1 MLELGVKT
9 LLAYLL
15 GSVSGSLLVGQ
26 LRGGVDIR
34 ELGSGNAGGT
44 NALRTQGAGFAFW
57 VMVIDI
63 GKGWLAAA
71 WLPGMNL
78 PFVGVDPAVDRGWL
92 AVACAVAVVVGH
104 VYPVWYGFRGGKGA
118 ATLLGVLLGLKPI
131 ALAPVL
137 AVWLLVV
144 MLTGYVGL
152 ATMLAVAAFPIYV
165 ALTGTEPFA
174 ALLVFGCTMALF
186 VCYTHRSNI
195 ERMRSGAENRAQRL
209 WLLRPR

>member
-1 MLELGVKT
+1 ML
-9 LLAYLL
+9 
-15 GSVSGSLLVGQ
+15 
-26 LRGGVDIR
+26 
-34 ELGSGNAGGT
+34 
-44 NALRTQGAGFAFW
+44 F
-57 VMVIDI
+57 
-63 GKGWLAAA
+63 
-71 WLPGMNL
+71 
-78 PFVGVDPAVDRGWL
+78 
-92 AVACAVAVVVGH
+92 
-104 VYPVWYGFRGGKGA
+104 
-118 ATLLGVLLGLKPI
+118 GLNPI

-137 AVWLLVV
+137 VVWLLVV

-195 ERMRSGAENRAQRL
+195 ERMRSGANRAQRL